1 MNGDVTIKLLLAQ
14 LGFSGKAWKMGAG
27 QKRVSPLVEERQRF
41 EEDVRVQFRKLKEK
55 GLSIPVFT
63 L

>member
-1 MNGDVTIKLLLAQ
+1 MNIKLLLAG
-14 LGFSGKAWKMGAG
+14 LGFSGLGWKMGG
-27 QKRVSPLVEERQRF
+27 KMKRISPLVEERRRF
-41 EEDVRVQFRKLKEK
+41 EADVRDQFRKLKEK

>member
-1 MNGDVTIKLLLAQ
+1 MTIKLLLAQ
-14 LGFSGKAWKMGAG
+14 LGFSGLAGKMGRG
-27 QKRVSPLVEERQRF
+27 QKRMSPLVEERRRF
-41 EEDVRVQFRKLKEK
+41 EEDVRDQFRKLKEK